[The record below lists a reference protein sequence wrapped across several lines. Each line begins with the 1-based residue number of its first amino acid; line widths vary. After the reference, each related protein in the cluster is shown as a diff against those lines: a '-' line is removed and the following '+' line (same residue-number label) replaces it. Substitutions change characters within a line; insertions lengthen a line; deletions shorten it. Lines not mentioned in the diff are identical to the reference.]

1 MPKVKKPLKGHRIRA
16 RLFGAYGEEYERR
29 GMVKELLSKQF
40 VAEDI
45 QGSRFFVFYSDN
57 WEQI

>member
-1 MPKVKKPLKGHRIRA
+1 MRYKKPMLGHRIRA
-16 RLFGAYGEEYERR
+16 MLVNAYGEEYERR
-29 GMVKELLSKQF
+29 GMVKELLSKQY